1 LPYVR
6 GARKGNKH
14 ALKHGRY
21 TAEKLAEQARL
32 PGILRQARSAIEEA
46 KSLLRERRVAGTCGK

>member
-14 ALKHGRY
+14 ALKHGRN
-21 TAEKLAEQARL
+21 TAEELAERARL
-32 PGILRQARSAIEEA
+32 RGILRQARAAIEEA
-46 KSLLRERRVAGTCGK
+46 KALLRERRVAVPDGK

>member
-1 LPYVR
+1 LPYIR

-21 TAEKLAEQARL
+21 TAEELAERARL
-32 PGILRQARSAIEEA
+32 RGILRQARAAIEEA
-46 KSLLRERRVAGTCGK
+46 KALLRERRVAGPGEK